1 MRGMSFGQGGPQWG
15 SGGQDQNPYNQ
26 GQFGQN
32 QYGQGPGRYGQNQ
45 YGQDSFDSFGDR
57 SGGDGTPDW
66 AALADASAARARRR
80 RWLMVGGGALATAL
94 IAGAVATAI
103 VSSNKDGDDTASDKN
118 SSQLPAPPELPQNT
132 TAPEPSFSS
141 VAPLPPPNPKDFV
154 SERKKDTLPLSAETL
169 FPGKKLTMGDR
180 VYDKGALARTGNCA
194 SAVKGAL
201 ATALESNGCEQ
212 VFRATYSKDGIAVT
226 IAVATFENEA
236 KAKKAL
242 QQASGSV
249 VPLPGAG
256 VPAFCKGGPV
266 CRSTFNA
273 YGRYAY
279 FTTTGY
285 TKAKSVTK
293 QDTKA
298 FQTGD
303 DLGEFTFRQIVRRGE
318 AQASA
323 AASAPAQ

>member
-1 MRGMSFGQGGPQWG
+1 MSFGQGGPQWG

-26 GQFGQN
+26 GAFGQN
-32 QYGQGPGRYGQNQ
+32 QYGQDQGRYGRGW
-45 YGQDSFDSFGDR
+45 YGEDSYDPLGRPDRDS
-57 SGGDGTPDW
+57 GTPDW
-66 AALADASAARARRR
+66 AALAEASAARARRR

-94 IAGAVATAI
+94 VAGAVATAI
-103 VSSNKDGDDTASDKN
+103 VSSNSDGASNASDKN
-118 SSQLPAPPELPQNT
+118 SSLPAAPDLPQDT
-132 TAPEPSFSS
+132 TRPEPSFSS

-154 SERKKDTLPLSAETL
+154 SDRNKDTLPLSADSL

-201 ATALESNGCEQ
+201 ANALEGNGCEQ

-226 IAVATFENEA
+226 VAVATFENEA

-266 CRSTFNA
+266 CRNTFNA

-293 QDTKA
+293 SDTKA

-323 AASAPAQ
+323 AAIAPAQ

>member
-1 MRGMSFGQGGPQWG
+1 MSFGQGGPQWG

-26 GQFGQN
+26 GQ
-32 QYGQGPGRYGQNQ
+32 YGQNQ
-45 YGQDSFDSFGDR
+45 YGQDQYGQGRAPFGQDSFDPFGDR
-57 SGGDGTPDW
+57 SGSDAGTPDW
-66 AALADASAARARRR
+66 AALADASATRTRRR

-94 IAGAVATAI
+94 VAGAVATAI
-103 VSSNKDGDDTASDKN
+103 VSSNGDGGNSGSDKN
-118 SSQLPAPPELPQNT
+118 SSQLPAPPNLPQNT
-132 TAPEPSFSS
+132 TEPEPSFSS
-141 VAPLPPPNPKDFV
+141 VVPLPPPNPKDFV
-154 SERKKDTLPLSAETL
+154 SDRKKDTLPLSAETL

-180 VYDKGALARTGNCA
+180 VYSKGELARTGDCG

-201 ATALESNGCEQ
+201 AGVLRTNGCEQ

-226 IAVATFENEA
+226 VAVATFENEA
-236 KAKKAL
+236 KAKQVVSK
-242 QQASGSV
+242 ASGSV

-266 CRSTFNA
+266 CRTTFNS

-285 TKAKSVTK
+285 TSAKSVTK
-293 QDTKA
+293 DDTKA
-298 FQTGD
+298 FRTGD

-323 AASAPAQ
+323 AATAPAQ

>member
-1 MRGMSFGQGGPQWG
+1 MSFGQGGPQWG
-15 SGGQDQNPYNQ
+15 SGGQNQNPYNQ
-26 GQFGQN
+26 GQYGQNEHGRPN
-32 QYGQGPGRYGQNQ
+32 QYGHGQAPYGRDAADPFG
-45 YGQDSFDSFGDR
+45 GRPDSDS
-57 SGGDGTPDW
+57 GTPDW
-66 AALADASAARARRR
+66 AALAEASAARTRRK

-103 VSSNKDGDDTASDKN
+103 VTSNKDSGDNASDKD
-118 SSQLPAPPELPQNT
+118 SSQLPAPADLPQNT

-141 VAPLPPPNPKDFV
+141 VAPLPPPDPRDFI
-154 SERKKDTLPLSAETL
+154 SDRKKDTLPLSATSL

-180 VYDKGALARTGNCA
+180 VYDKGTLSRTGNCA
-194 SAVKGAL
+194 SAVKGGL
-201 ATALESNGCEQ
+201 TGALENNGCEQ

-226 IAVATFENEA
+226 VAVATFENAA

-256 VPAFCKGGPV
+256 VPTFCKGGPV
-266 CRSTFNA
+266 CRTTFNS

-285 TKAKSVTK
+285 TTAKSVTK
-293 QDTKA
+293 GDTKA
-298 FQTGD
+298 FRTGD
-303 DLGEFTFRQIVRRGE
+303 DLGEFTFRQILRRGE

-323 AASAPAQ
+323 AVSTAAQ